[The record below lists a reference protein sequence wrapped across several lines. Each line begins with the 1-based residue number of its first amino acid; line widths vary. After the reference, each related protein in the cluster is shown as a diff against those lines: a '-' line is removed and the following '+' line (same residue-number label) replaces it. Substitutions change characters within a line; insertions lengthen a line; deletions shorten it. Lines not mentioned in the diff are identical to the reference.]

1 MPGAPGRAAQ
11 LGISV
16 PEAERC
22 AAPKAERAASM
33 ISRVHGELVI
43 EVPEERAQALQA
55 GLTPLMEPP
64 PLPSFRVF
72 PCPHPRLGRAWNC
85 AGERAVA
92 RWGGAIRAGKGL
104 CRHTGYRD
112 LGGAIEDFARQTAP
126 VGA

>member
-1 MPGAPGRAAQ
+1 
-11 LGISV
+11 
-16 PEAERC
+16 
-22 AAPKAERAASM
+22 M